1 MFTVFQFFNL
11 IPTTELIGPF
21 ILPHAVCAVIVTI
34 FVRAIFATDNTT
46 RNIED
51 TIKSDHLDNVVDP
64 PTKLGP
70 RTLISTHRSS
80 ANSNALQQKPTNL
93 ITHFS
98 NDHSPR
104 STRSRPIFPSTIHEF
119 KALLAAVQFF
129 SYSKIPG
136 PQLLLPAPVK
146 THTLLSTAKLKA
158 PNYSYSSI
166 LQREQLTAAAALYV
180 LDDDFFANHAFLAA
194 PLFHQPLPTAAAASD
209 LDADCRSES
218 SSPDENSGYAYSAN
232 SNDEPYEFC
241 AHELT
246 YL

>member
-1 MFTVFQFFNL
+1 MLTVFQFFNL
-11 IPTTELIGPF
+11 TQYEIFRAKSIGPS
-21 ILPHAVCAVIVTI
+21 
-34 FVRAIFATDNTT
+34 T
-46 RNIED
+46 RN
-51 TIKSDHLDNVVDP
+51 TIKSDHHPLINAVDP
-64 PTKLGP
+64 PTNPGP
-70 RTLISTHRSS
+70 RTPISTHGSP
-80 ANSNALQQKPTNL
+80 ANNHALQRKPTRKPTNL
-93 ITHFS
+93 IP
-98 NDHSPR
+98 NNHSPR

>member
-11 IPTTELIGPF
+11 TQYEIFRTTKSIGPS
-21 ILPHAVCAVIVTI
+21 
-34 FVRAIFATDNTT
+34 T
-46 RNIED
+46 RN
-51 TIKSDHLDNVVDP
+51 TIKSDHRHLINAVDP
-64 PTKLGP
+64 PTNPGP
-70 RTLISTHRSS
+70 RTPISTHGSP
-80 ANSNALQQKPTNL
+80 ANNHALQQKPTNL

-98 NDHSPR
+98 NNHSPR
-104 STRSRPIFPSTIHEF
+104 STRSRPIFPPTIHEF

-180 LDDDFFANHAFLAA
+180 LDDDFFAKHAFLAA

-209 LDADCRSES
+209 LDADCRSEY